1 MDVRGLRTEVRLVG
15 RGASRHTES
24 AARAPHRRGTA
35 TGRIQVI
42 TRSIALTLCLLAAPA
57 LAGSV
62 LEGTVTHV
70 RDGDTIEIG
79 ETAIR
84 LSGLHAP
91 EMDEAGGR
99 EARAFMVELVGSQP
113 LRCEL
118 TGRKS
123 YGREIGTCA
132 LDGDDI
138 AGLLV
143 AAGLG
148 RDCPRFS
155 GGKYRHLETDAGR
168 ELRLPRYCRP

>member
-1 MDVRGLRTEVRLVG
+1 MNKRKKVVRLRPRSPSTRAVIVAG
-15 RGASRHTES
+15 LLM
-24 AARAPHRRGTA
+24 AAAIGLLPGVMDLPAQDLPA
-35 TGRIQVI
+35 TPD
-42 TRSIALTLCLLAAPA
+42 IAAD
-57 LAGSV
+57 

-79 ETAIR
+79 GTAVR

-99 EARAFMVELVGSQP
+99 EARAFMVELVKGKRVQCR
-113 LRCEL
+113 LE
-118 TGRKS
+118 GRRS
-123 YGREIGTCA
+123 YDRAIGTCA

-155 GGKYRHLETDAGR
+155 GGKYRHLETNASR
-168 ELRLPRYCRP
+168 EIQLPAYCRPR

>member
-1 MDVRGLRTEVRLVG
+1 MDRPRACDRLRPMGRLIL
-15 RGASRHTES
+15 A
-24 AARAPHRRGTA
+24 
-35 TGRIQVI
+35 
-42 TRSIALTLCLLAAPA
+42 LCLLAAPA
-57 LAGSV
+57 LADSV

-79 ETAIR
+79 ETAVR

-99 EARAFMVELVGSQP
+99 EARAFMVELVSGKVVLCQ
-113 LRCEL
+113 LE
-118 TGRKS
+118 GRRS
-123 YGREIGTCA
+123 YDREIGTCA

-155 GGKYRHLETDAGR
+155 GGRYRHLETAEGR

>member
-1 MDVRGLRTEVRLVG
+1 MIDKPRSLALATLK
-15 RGASRHTES
+15 
-24 AARAPHRRGTA
+24 AAA
-35 TGRIQVI
+35 
-42 TRSIALTLCLLAAPA
+42 LCLLVAPA
-57 LAGSV
+57 LAGPSTI
-62 LEGTVTHV
+62 EGTVTHV

-91 EMDEAGGR
+91 EMDEAGGPA
-99 EARAFMVELVGSQP
+99 ARAFMVELVA
-113 LRCEL
+113 
-118 TGRKS
+118 GRIVQCQLEGRQS
-123 YGREIGTCA
+123 YDREIGTCA

-155 GGKYRHLETDAGR
+155 GGKYRNLETNAAR
-168 ELRLPRYCRP
+168 EIQLPAYCRPR